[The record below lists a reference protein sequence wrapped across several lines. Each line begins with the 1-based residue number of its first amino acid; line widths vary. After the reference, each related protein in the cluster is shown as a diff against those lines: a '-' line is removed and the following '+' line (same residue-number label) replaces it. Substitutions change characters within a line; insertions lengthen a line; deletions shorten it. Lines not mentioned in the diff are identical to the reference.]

1 MVAAAFP
8 EILEDTVGLL
18 SGQLYALLPHHLGH
32 QGIDLSRLQSGA
44 LRLEAVTREL
54 AQTFLGNLAARAV
67 VHADEQDLLF
77 EAEKNDLEM
86 FRVVVTYG
94 NGVDDTIQV
103 RHLFR
108 EGSRSRLIDLPGGKR
123 IIRKIVF
130 FYKTVG
136 PAREGRALV
145 KVYGL

>member
-1 MVAAAFP
+1 VKARLICHWASLLLCGGLSLTAADAKP
-8 EILEDTVGLL
+8 TLLGTKEVTVLVESDVILVGL
-18 SGQLYALLPHHLGH
+18 
-32 QGIDLSRLQSGA
+32 
-44 LRLEAVTREL
+44 REGM
-54 AQTFLGNLAARAV
+54 FSK
-67 VHADEQDLLF
+67 LLF
-77 EAEKNDLEM
+77 EVEKNDLEM

-123 IIRKIVF
+123 IIRKIAF

-136 PAREGRALV
+136 PAQEGRALV